1 MRPSSLAN
9 YVVLKQAAVC
19 ASEFRGTRG
28 GHLAL
33 ASPDLP
39 LPSVDDSSNIRHDM
53 HRGRRAMY
61 RDRRRQTLYRRSLQE
76 FWSFCMKSG
85 RFIGPVSGTHWDNL
99 TQK

>member
-1 MRPSSLAN
+1 
-9 YVVLKQAAVC
+9 
-19 ASEFRGTRG
+19 
-28 GHLAL
+28 
-33 ASPDLP
+33 
-39 LPSVDDSSNIRHDM
+39 
-53 HRGRRAMY
+53 MY